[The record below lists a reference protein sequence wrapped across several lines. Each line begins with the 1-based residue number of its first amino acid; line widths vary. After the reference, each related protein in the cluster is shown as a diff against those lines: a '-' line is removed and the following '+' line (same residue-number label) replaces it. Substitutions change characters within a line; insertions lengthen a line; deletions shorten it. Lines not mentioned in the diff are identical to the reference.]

1 MMLLLS
7 ADIVSLKHNV
17 WSVGDADWFDGLDTF
32 MRYICHRSWLGG
44 WFLPQQK
51 SYFAL
56 QLPHGWWI
64 FGLDQALHG
73 DIDIFQF
80 KYFKDIIKEKVCLR
94 RLCGPL

>member
-1 MMLLLS
+1 M
-7 ADIVSLKHNV
+7 
-17 WSVGDADWFDGLDTF
+17 DADWFDGLDTF

-44 WFLPQQK
+44 WLLPQQK

-56 QLPHGWWI
+56 HLPHGWWV

-80 KYFKDIIKEKVCLR
+80 KYFSDIAREEVRHISR
-94 RLCGPL
+94 RFHIATFCIPDFYSGLICCKTL